1 MNRDIQLS
9 ENKSFGIQTE
19 FGKNSN
25 FNPFEFLVKWTTK
38 QDHAGFR
45 FVFGIYGL
53 FWISI
58 EIYDHRHWNYEKDRW
73 YLPGEVIF
81 D

>member
-1 MNRDIQLS
+1 MNTDIQLS
-9 ENKSFGIQTE
+9 QNKSFEFQIE

-25 FNPFEFLVKWTTK
+25 FCPFEFSIKWTTK

-45 FVFGIYGL
+45 FIFGIYGL
-53 FWISI
+53 FWICMN
-58 EIYDHRHWNYEKDRW
+58 IYDHRHWNYEKDRW
-73 YLPGEVIF
+73 YLPGDKIF

>member
-1 MNRDIQLS
+1 MNKDIQLS

-25 FNPFEFLVKWTTK
+25 FNPFEFLIKWTTK

-45 FVFGIYGL
+45 FVFGIYRL